1 MRQKHR
7 SMKRVGLAFMA
18 VIFASAT
25 ALAFA
30 PGKKQAPTAPPPAH
44 YGPFSITGIG
54 RAETVQTKSSSKSI
68 LRFDGPQLSAKS
80 RRYDIAAPHIII
92 TLVKVG
98 TPARLR
104 AQTAMATGGVVVAFR
119 NLDTNSNTTITC
131 DRADYAATNAAK
143 ELGKLHMTG
152 NVRSVT
158 RDPANG
164 DTPLI
169 QNWTSA
175 DVEFVDEDTTR
186 FVGENGVVSGV
197 IREPAPRKKA
207 ASGGRSQQ

>member
-1 MRQKHR
+1 M
-7 SMKRVGLAFMA
+7 
-18 VIFASAT
+18 
-25 ALAFA
+25 
-30 PGKKQAPTAPPPAH
+30 
-44 YGPFSITGIG
+44 
-54 RAETVQTKSSSKSI
+54 
-68 LRFDGPQLSAKS
+68 
-80 RRYDIAAPHIII
+80 
-92 TLVKVG
+92 
-98 TPARLR
+98 R
-104 AQTAMATGGVVVAFR
+104 AQTAVATGGVVVAFR

-186 FVGENGVVSGV
+186 FVGENGNVSGV
-197 IREPAPRKKA
+197 IKEPAPRKKTA
-207 ASGGRSQQ
+207 AAAGRQ